1 MMEILLQPPYR
12 YIIGFIIFF
21 VLFWLCQNYG
31 TSMRKFAVYIA
42 ALTILALLAY
52 TAVALLYMLMQQ
64 P

>member
-1 MMEILLQPPYR
+1 MEILLQPPYR
-12 YIIGFIIFF
+12 YIVSFILFF

-31 TSMRKFAVYIA
+31 ATMRKLAGYVL

-52 TAVALLYMLMQQ
+52 TAIALLYMLMQQ